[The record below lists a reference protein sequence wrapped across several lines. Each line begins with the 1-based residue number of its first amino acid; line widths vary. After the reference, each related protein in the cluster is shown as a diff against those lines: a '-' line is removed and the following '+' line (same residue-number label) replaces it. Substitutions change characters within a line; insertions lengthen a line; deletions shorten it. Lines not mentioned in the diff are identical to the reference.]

1 MALYQISGLFTLRLS
16 SFINAALSLTLLFC
30 RGKFRGIK
38 HHYRLKKHVHL
49 QIMKESSLGHVHRE
63 TLYTIK
69 NTEKW
74 DQITNIMVQM

>member
-16 SFINAALSLTLLFC
+16 SFINAAVSLTLLFC
-30 RGKFRGIK
+30 RGKLRGIK

-49 QIMKESSLGHVHRE
+49 QIMKELSPGHVHRE

>member
-16 SFINAALSLTLLFC
+16 SFINAAVSLTLLFC
-30 RGKFRGIK
+30 RGKLRGIK

-49 QIMKESSLGHVHRE
+49 QIMKELSPGHVHRDS
-63 TLYTIK
+63 LHNK
-69 NTEKW
+69 KHKKW

>member
-30 RGKFRGIK
+30 RGKLRGIK
-38 HHYRLKKHVHL
+38 HNYRLKKHVHL
-49 QIMKESSLGHVHRE
+49 QIMKESSPGHVHRE

-69 NTEKW
+69 NTKNW
-74 DQITNIMVQM
+74 TKLLT